1 MISLTVCG
9 KQMNMDHQL
18 SMVFSQRHIRNLSVF
33 LYRISF
39 NIKIIVTMNTK
50 KKLEEYIYIYIYYL
64 DER

>member
-1 MISLTVCG
+1 
-9 KQMNMDHQL
+9 MNMDHQL

-50 KKLEEYIYIYIYYL
+50 KKLEEYIYIYIL
-64 DER
+64 FR